1 MNERTNTHR
10 NYKAIL
16 NRSETFSR
24 LLILLAKSVHMLFL
38 LPQMYI
44 PLLKA

>member
-1 MNERTNTHR
+1 MKEQIHTHR

-24 LLILLAKSVHMLFL
+24 LLISLAKSVHMLFL